1 MSTELLHPAATTPRA
16 AGCSLTCRRLQPY
29 VPQAACNPISISP
42 GELDFFLAR
51 RRSFDAVAT
60 SEGCTVL
67 LLTRE
72 ALQRMRAQASP
83 LAAALEHAVLKYL
96 CFQATTYY
104 LLYSL
109 LTTRSPPLLT
119 TY

>member
-1 MSTELLHPAATTPRA
+1 MSTELLQPAATPRA

-109 LTTRSPPLLT
+109 LTTYCT
-119 TY
+119 HY

>member
-1 MSTELLHPAATTPRA
+1 M
-16 AGCSLTCRRLQPY
+16 
-29 VPQAACNPISISP
+29 SP

-72 ALQRMRAQASP
+72 ALQRMQAQASP

-96 CFQATTYY
+96 CFQATAYY

-109 LTTRSPPLLT
+109 LTTHSRPLVT
-119 TY
+119 TLLLPI